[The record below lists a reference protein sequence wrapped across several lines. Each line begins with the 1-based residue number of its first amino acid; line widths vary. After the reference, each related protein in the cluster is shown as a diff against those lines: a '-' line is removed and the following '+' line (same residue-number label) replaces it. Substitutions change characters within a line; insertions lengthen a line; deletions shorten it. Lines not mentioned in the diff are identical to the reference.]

1 MVREWSAAVTDA
13 ARHAFV
19 DGMHTALLCSA
30 GLFALTG
37 LAALFALR
45 GVPKV
50 IPEHLEEA
58 DPAPEDETDGH
69 YLTPAG

>member
-1 MVREWSAAVTDA
+1 
-13 ARHAFV
+13 
-19 DGMHTALLCSA
+19 MHTAVLCSA
-30 GLFALTG
+30 ALSALTG

-45 GVPKV
+45 AVPKV

-58 DPAPEDETDGH
+58 DPAPEDGQ